1 MISLPEFERDLRG
14 SCLCGGVAY
23 HVSGRVRGVVNCFC
37 RQCRKTSGHHVAA
50 TRASWNSVELLSQET
65 LAWYESSPG
74 VRRGFCQRCGGNLFW
89 DSGRNNEVSIMA
101 GTLQTP
107 TGLPTVA
114 NIHIEDAS
122 DYHEL
127 PTPGD

>member
-1 MISLPEFERDLRG
+1 M
-14 SCLCGGVAY
+14 
-23 HVSGRVRGVVNCFC
+23 RGVVNCFC

-50 TRASWNSVELLSQET
+50 TRASWDSVQMIRQGS

-74 VRRGFCQRCGGNLFW
+74 IRRGFCNCCGASLFW
-89 DSGRNNEVSIMA
+89 DDGQNNEVSIMA
-101 GTLQTP
+101 GALDAP

-122 DYHEL
+122 DYGEI
-127 PTPGD
+127 PTV